1 MIGAFGDDHLGQ
13 HARPRCALFD
23 WLRRFRRCLYGA
35 VTSVFL
41 ADILD
46 YGQFGWSVFIAF
58 TGLFSDG
65 PQVLLTAM
73 AVFLLIRQFGKV
85 SSPVEVLGQGLPPA
99 ASLLA
104 VCPSP
109 SRFEVI
115 IIVRRISWFFRLRA
129 GLPCLPS
136 RRE

>member
-46 YGQFGWSVFIAF
+46 YGQFGGSVFIAF
-58 TGLFSDG
+58 TGLFTDG

-73 AVFLLIRQFGKV
+73 AVLLLIRQIVNDAF
-85 SSPVEVLGQGLPPA
+85 PAEVLGQGLPTA

-109 SRFEVI
+109 SRFDVI
-115 IIVRRISWFFRLRA
+115 IIVRRMRWFFRLRA